1 MRKIYQKYFEIPEE
15 NKGIMGEH
23 VFFARL
29 AVSIVCIVLCMSAM
43 GVSAYA
49 YFTASVSSNMNQ
61 IQAANFDLEVQ
72 IEAQT
77 GTSSASCESE
87 KTYKLQQGIYDF
99 VLTKRGNATT
109 GYCQIVVMKD
119 ATTEGES
126 VSTRQFGKSK
136 LEESPVDI
144 RTIQIEVEEE
154 TIVKFVPCWGTYY
167 VEEKDRFDEQIQ
179 KILVKNGMTVE
190 LADMPK
196 AQAIGVTN
204 VIAPDIPVVT
214 SEPTTTST
222 PESTSEPSATITPS
236 TSDVTTTES
245 ATSTDTTTATEQET
259 STEITTP
266 TESADGKN
274 SEEDSES

>member
-15 NKGIMGEH
+15 NKGIIGEH

-43 GVSAYA
+43 GFSAYA

-136 LEESPVDI
+136 LDESPVDT

-154 TIVKFVPCWGTYY
+154 TIVKFVPCWGTFN
-167 VEEKDRFDEQIQ
+167 VEEMDRFDEQTCRI
-179 KILVKNGMTVE
+179 TVE
-190 LADMPK
+190 QNMKVNETNPK
-196 AQAIGVTN
+196 IQTASETANTVTDS
-204 VIAPDIPVVT
+204 PDVT
-214 SEPTTTST
+214 G
-222 PESTSEPSATITPS
+222 EPSATITTS
-236 TSDVTTTES
+236 TSDATTKEPITSTETTTTTE
-245 ATSTDTTTATEQET
+245 TTNTQEN
-259 STEITTP
+259 IVTP
-266 TESADGKN
+266 TEEKN
-274 SEEDSES
+274 KEISSGESEGDTEQVNAE